1 MLLLENANNLGIV
14 AGEISKT
21 AAEISAGRSENVKN
35 GEATRQ
41 QLISLALGYREIVKP
56 DYSSTKQ
63 ISYEEIAE

>member
-1 MLLLENANNLGIV
+1 MNGCALTLTPLLLLENANNLGIV

-41 QLISLALGYREIVKP
+41 QLLSLAMRI
-56 DYSSTKQ
+56 
-63 ISYEEIAE
+63 